1 MSNFVKYKDVIY
13 IHCFGVNDQ
22 YNLSSN
28 QGRFSS
34 NGLKLNSKVFRFNL
48 CSDLYSLKL
57 SKHAKLQILQ
67 LVAPA
72 YYDSTVTNDYSL
84 LRIRTSTECKTWD
97 SFRKSIGYPIIYK
110 NTTNKN
116 PETFTPSIESY
127 ISIGSNFLSNG
138 YIEFEIEHPNEGSN
152 DIDFTQSRNNAFYI
166 YFKIVDVE
174 TETTQ
179 DNNLAPQNINDSVVR
194 NGHNIGNDI
203 PKLRDRIY
211 INIHVFIS

>member
-1 MSNFVKYKDVIY
+1 M
-13 IHCFGVNDQ
+13 
-22 YNLSSN
+22 
-28 QGRFSS
+28 
-34 NGLKLNSKVFRFNL
+34 
-48 CSDLYSLKL
+48 YSLKL
-57 SKHAKLQILQ
+57 SKHAKLQVLQ

-72 YYDSTVTNDYSL
+72 HYDTTVTNDYSL
-84 LRIRTSTECKTWD
+84 FRIRTSTECKTWD
-97 SFRKSIGYPIIYK
+97 SFRKGIGYPIIYK

-116 PETFTPSIESY
+116 PETFTPNMESY

-203 PKLRDRIY
+203 PKLRDRM
-211 INIHVFIS
+211 FK

>member
-1 MSNFVKYKDVIY
+1 M
-13 IHCFGVNDQ
+13 
-22 YNLSSN
+22 
-28 QGRFSS
+28 
-34 NGLKLNSKVFRFNL
+34 
-48 CSDLYSLKL
+48 
-57 SKHAKLQILQ
+57 
-67 LVAPA
+67 
-72 YYDSTVTNDYSL
+72 
-84 LRIRTSTECKTWD
+84 
-97 SFRKSIGYPIIYK
+97 
-110 NTTNKN
+110 
-116 PETFTPSIESY
+116 ESY

-203 PKLRDRIY
+203 PKLRDRM
-211 INIHVFIS
+211 FK